1 MKFSLKQIEVFL
13 AVAQSENMTQAAEKL
28 AMSQSAASESLK
40 TLEQQFDIKLFDR
53 AGKRLQLN
61 ELGKLIRGQAA
72 AFIEHAQR
80 LEGALARHQEVGAL
94 KVGATLSIGNYLAI
108 NILSQYRHRY
118 PDARISLDVENT
130 THIASKIAHFE
141 LDIGLIEGEIAHPDL
156 EITPWRE
163 DELVVFCSPEHAYA
177 NYHTLEDQHL
187 LSAEW
192 VLRESGS
199 GTRQAFDHAMH
210 GLVPQLKIALELQ
223 HTEAI
228 KRAVEGN
235 MGLGC
240 LSRITLEDAFK
251 RGNLVPLAVPHRDF
265 HRQFYF
271 ILHRNK
277 YRSAGI
283 QNWLQL
289 CREYQ

>member
-1 MKFSLKQIEVFL
+1 MKFSIKQIEVFL
-13 AVAQSENMTQAAEKL
+13 EIAKRENMTRAADAL

-40 TLEQQFDIKLFDR
+40 TLEAQFGIQLFDR

-61 ELGKLIRGQAA
+61 ELGKVIRGEAA

-80 LEGALARHQEVGAL
+80 LEEALSKHQEVGAL

-108 NILSQYRHRY
+108 NILSDYRQRY
-118 PDARISLDVENT
+118 PAARISLDVENT
-130 THIASKIAHFE
+130 THIAARVAHFE
-141 LDIGLIEGEIAHPDL
+141 LDIGLIEGEISHPDL
-156 EITPWRE
+156 EVSPWRE
-163 DELVVFCSPEHAYA
+163 DELIVFCSPQHPLAK
-177 NYHTLEDQHL
+177 HTTLSDDDL
-187 LSAEW
+187 LQAEW
-192 VLRESGS
+192 VLREPGS

-228 KRAVEGN
+228 KRAVESNLGI
-235 MGLGC
+235 GC
-240 LSRITLEDAFK
+240 LSHITLVDAFK
-251 RGNLVPLAVPHRDF
+251 RGNLVPLSVPQRDF

-277 YRSAGI
+277 YLSAGI
-283 QNWLQL
+283 QNWLEL
-289 CREYQ
+289 CRNYR